1 MIVLNYINER
11 QEKIMESFRCFF
23 VMLCPIEKVA
33 PLAHVAPLIA
43 ERMFVYQ
50 GFVIPKFKLVFVLPI
65 LF

>member
-50 GFVIPKFKLVFVLPI
+50 GFVNTKI
-65 LF
+65 